1 MRVGVLGPLEVRD
14 EAGNLVPVG
23 GARLRSLLIRL
34 AVGDGRPVS
43 VERLADDLW
52 EDGGPADAANAIQAL
67 VSRLRGAAG
76 RNVVEY
82 GPAGYR
88 LAVPAGQVDARAF
101 EQLVAAAREALA
113 HGDRAGGA
121 VALRQALALWRGPA
135 LSDVADAPFAA
146 APITRLSELRLAA
159 AEDLFDAE
167 LESGRGSELVPE
179 LEELA
184 GAHPLRERL
193 RGQLM
198 RALYAAGRQA
208 DALGAYEDTRRVL
221 SEQLGIDPSPGLAAV
236 HLAILRGEPAAT
248 AAPEPPGFADRPG
261 FAAGPGRLARP
272 GPGGPAGAAGPRM
285 TNLPAQL
292 TSFVGRE
299 EELRRLAKLL
309 AESRLVT
316 LTGPGGAGKTRLS
329 VETAAR
335 MADELPDGIWFVPL
349 APVRDALDVPQAV
362 LTALGLNDTSWSAD
376 PVEAARLAAQQ
387 LPLDRLADAL
397 ASRQLI
403 LVLDNCEHLVDAI
416 AWLTARVLADAPGVR
431 ILATSRE
438 PLGIT
443 GETLCP
449 VPSLQLPPEGA
460 SAEEAAQYPAI
471 ALFADRAAAVRPG
484 FVLGPAV
491 LEPVSRIC
499 RALDGIPLAIELA
512 AARLR
517 ALTADQVADRLDD
530 RFRLLSVG
538 SRGALPRHQTL
549 RAIVDWSWELLDDAE
564 RTVLRRLSVFSG
576 GATPDS
582 AEIVCALAGA
592 GPPGTAGPA
601 GIDPGAVIEIVASLV
616 DKSLVTATGEQQV
629 RYRLL
634 ETVRAYA
641 ADRLAEAG
649 EAERARDAHA
659 AYFLGL
665 AEQGEPMLRTREQV
679 SWLDRLTA
687 EHDNCAAG
695 LRHALDA
702 ADVATALRFIRALA
716 WFWLLRDYESEASA
730 WAATAAE
737 LAGDTPPD
745 GLEDAYALCALFS
758 MIGKARPEF
767 ADHRPEFPDQEQVT
781 RLMRQVSGLAAG
793 STHPMLVLAR
803 AVVSVLTGDLD
814 AARRVLTEISGHP
827 DPWLAAAALMFGG
840 FLAVNDGDIDAAGAA
855 VSEGHAAFVE
865 IGDRW
870 MMAISLNGMAQVAMA
885 RDEPAEAVR
894 LLEEARVIASTG
906 GLAMNWSEMMNIQLG
921 HARAATGDLSGAR
934 ADIERGLGAAGR
946 LGEHDDEAAGY
957 IELSELARRG
967 GDPAAAR
974 KALGQALEVIEPRAG
989 RMEMSGVAATAYTKS
1004 GCLAEQDGDLA
1015 GAARWH
1021 ARALAVL
1028 ADPKLVA
1035 MPSNPTLAAVVEGI
1049 AALAAARGEHAR
1061 AAELLGLARALQGF
1075 HNPGSLETARA
1086 AAAATAALGQDAF
1099 DAAYARGRRLGRA
1112 DALALTP

>member
-1 MRVGVLGPLEVRD
+1 
-14 EAGNLVPVG
+14 
-23 GARLRSLLIRL
+23 
-34 AVGDGRPVS
+34 
-43 VERLADDLW
+43 
-52 EDGGPADAANAIQAL
+52 
-67 VSRLRGAAG
+67 
-76 RNVVEY
+76 
-82 GPAGYR
+82 
-88 LAVPAGQVDARAF
+88 
-101 EQLVAAAREALA
+101 
-113 HGDRAGGA
+113 
-121 VALRQALALWRGPA
+121 
-135 LSDVADAPFAA
+135 
-146 APITRLSELRLAA
+146 RLSELRLAA

-167 LESGRGSELVPE
+167 LAAGRGGELVPE

-208 DALGAYEDTRRVL
+208 DALRAYEDTRQVL
-221 SEQLGIDPSPGLAAV
+221 AEQLGIDPSPALAAV
-236 HLAILRGEPAAT
+236 HLAILRGDPGLAGPAEPGGDALGRPRPGGGQVPPAV
-248 AAPEPPGFADRPG
+248 PEPRGSTGLSTA
-261 FAAGPGRLARP
+261 
-272 GPGGPAGAAGPRM
+272 PAPRM

-299 EELRRLAKLL
+299 DELRRLGKQL

-335 MADELPDGIWFVPL
+335 MASELPDGIWFVPL

-362 LTALGLNDTSWSAD
+362 LTALGLHEAVWPAD
-376 PVEAARLAAQQ
+376 PVEAARLAAQP
-387 LPLDRLADAL
+387 PLDRLADAV
-397 ASRQLI
+397 ASRRLL

-460 SAEEAAQYPAI
+460 SAEEAAQYSAI
-471 ALFADRAAAVRPG
+471 VLFADRAAAVRPG

-549 RAIVDWSWELLDDAE
+549 RAIVDWSWDLLDDAE

-576 GATPDS
+576 GATPVS
-582 AEIVCALAGA
+582 AEYVCALAGA
-592 GPPGTAGPA
+592 GPPDPAGPPDTAGPPDA
-601 GIDPGAVIEIVASLV
+601 TQPAAIDPGEIIEIVASLV

-649 EAERARDAHA
+649 EADRARDAHA
-659 AYFLGL
+659 EYFLGL
-665 AEQGEPMLRTREQV
+665 AERAEPLLRTREQV
-679 SWLDRLTA
+679 TWLDRLTA

-695 LRHALDA
+695 LRRALDA
-702 ADVATALRFIRALA
+702 ADVRTALRFIRALA
-716 WFWLLRDYESEASA
+716 WFWLLRDYEAEASE
-730 WAATAAE
+730 WAATAAA

-745 GLEDAYALCALFS
+745 GLEDAYALCALLA
-758 MIGKARPEF
+758 MLGKATPEQ
-767 ADHRPEFPDQEQVT
+767 HRPEFPDQEQIT
-781 RLMRQVSGLAAG
+781 ELMRQVSGLAAG

-803 AVVSVLTGDLD
+803 AIVAVLTGDLD
-814 AARRVLTEISGHP
+814 AARQILAEISGHP

-840 FLAVNDGDIDAAGAA
+840 FLSVNDGDIDAAASA
-855 VSEGHAAFVE
+855 TAEGYAAFVE
-865 IGDRW
+865 IGDQW
-870 MMAISLNGMAQVAMA
+870 MTAISLNGMAQVAMA

-894 LLEEARVIASTG
+894 LLEEARALAATG
-906 GLAMNWSEMMNIQLG
+906 GLAMNWSEMLSIPLG
-921 HARAATGDLSGAR
+921 HARAAAGDLPGAR

-946 LGEHDDEAAGY
+946 LGEHDDQASGY
-957 IELSELARRG
+957 VELSELARRG
-967 GDPAAAR
+967 GDLDTAR
-974 KALGQALEVIEPRAG
+974 QALAQALEVIEPRAG
-989 RMEMSGVAATAYTKS
+989 RVEMSGVTATAYTKS

-1015 GAARWH
+1015 GAAHWH

-1028 ADPKLVA
+1028 ADAKLVA
-1035 MPSNPTLAAVVEGI
+1035 LPSNPTLAAVVEGI
-1049 AALAAARGEHAR
+1049 AALAAARGEHPR
-1061 AAELLGLARALQGF
+1061 AAELLGLAHALQGF
-1075 HNPGSLETARA
+1075 RNPGSLETARA
-1086 AAAATAALGQDAF
+1086 AAAATAALGQDGF
-1099 DAAYARGRRLGRA
+1099 DAAYARGRLLGRA

>member
-1 MRVGVLGPLEVRD
+1 VRVGVLGPLEVRD

-43 VERLADDLW
+43 VERLAEDLW

-76 RNVVEY
+76 RDVVEH

-88 LAVPAGQVDARAF
+88 LAVPPVQVDARAF

-113 HGDRAGGA
+113 RGDRAGSA
-121 VALRQALALWRGPA
+121 AALQQALGLWRGPA
-135 LSDVADAPFAA
+135 LADVADAPFAA
-146 APITRLSELRLAA
+146 AQITRLSELRLAA

-167 LESGRGSELVPE
+167 LEAGRGGELVPE

-221 SEQLGIDPSPGLAAV
+221 SEQLGIDPSPALAAV
-236 HLAILRGEPAAT
+236 YLAILRGEQATPAAP
-248 AAPEPPGFADRPG
+248 AAPAPAPEPSGRATRPG
-261 FAAGPGRLARP
+261 LSAAA
-272 GPGGPAGAAGPRM
+272 PRM

-335 MADELPDGIWFVPL
+335 LADELPDGIWFVPL

-362 LTALGLNDTSWSAD
+362 LTALGLNDTSWSSD

-397 ASRQLI
+397 GSRQLI

-549 RAIVDWSWELLDDAE
+549 RAIVDWSWDLLDDAE

-582 AEIVCALAGA
+582 AEHVCALAGGDA
-592 GPPGTAGPA
+592 Q
-601 GIDPGAVIEIVASLV
+601 IDPAAVIEIVASLV

-649 EAERARDAHA
+649 EADAARDAHA
-659 AYFLGL
+659 AYFVGL
-665 AEQGEPMLRTREQV
+665 AERAEPMLRTGEQMT
-679 SWLDRLTA
+679 WLDRLTA

-702 ADVATALRFIRALA
+702 ADVRTALRFIRALA
-716 WFWLLRDYESEASA
+716 WFWLLRDYEAEASA

-745 GLEDAYALCALFS
+745 GLEDAYALCAMFS
-758 MIGKARPEF
+758 MIGKARPEA
-767 ADHRPEFPDQEQVT
+767 ADRRPDFPDTEQVT
-781 RLMRQVSGLAAG
+781 RLMREMSGLAG
-793 STHPMLVLAR
+793 DSTHPMLVLAR

-814 AARRVLTEISGHP
+814 AARSILAEISGHP
-827 DPWLAAAALMFGG
+827 DPWLAAAALMFSG
-840 FLAVNDGDIDAAGAA
+840 FLSVNDGDIDAAASA
-855 VSEGHAAFVE
+855 VAEGYAAFTQ

-870 MMAISLNGMAQVAMA
+870 MMAVSLNGMAQVAMA

-906 GLAMNWSEMMNIQLG
+906 GLALNWSEMMSIPLG
-921 HARAATGDLSGAR
+921 HARAAAGDLSGAR

-967 GDPAAAR
+967 GDLAGAR
-974 KALGQALEVIEPRAG
+974 RILAQALAVIEPRAG
-989 RMEMSGVAATAYTKS
+989 RIEMSGVTATAYTKS

-1015 GAARWH
+1015 GAAGWH

-1028 ADPKLVA
+1028 ADPNLVA

-1049 AALAAARGEHAR
+1049 AALAAARGEPAR
-1061 AAELLGLARALQGF
+1061 AAELLGLAHALQGF

-1086 AAAATAALGQDAF
+1086 AGAATAALGPHAF